1 MRVECVQYHCCF
13 LLNPPL
19 GSLSMGIAW
28 RRIGKYDYGVYL
40 TRRVKDSDQSPNC
53 TVFRA
58 SYSPRGELQSFLV
71 SDSWVKPGM
80 FWDDDHVNPSK
91 SGIVVSVADM
101 EQLRDL
107 ANIFFLDWIES
118 FGSSDAEILLKQL
131 IGGGKLA
138 QEDVVNGV
146 LFSGLPAE
154 IKKNKLPDVLSCA
167 EMTEQGFLYSF
178 LPFPERFDSDPQ
190 IVKLLESKMEMFF
203 ELL

>member
-1 MRVECVQYHCCF
+1 MRVERIQYHCCF
-13 LLNPPL
+13 LLNPPH

-28 RRIGKYDYGVYL
+28 RRIGNCDYGVYL
-40 TRRVKDSDQSPNC
+40 TRRAVGVDQSPNC

-58 SYSPRGELQSFLV
+58 SYSPRGEIQSFLV
-71 SDSWVKPGM
+71 ADSWVRPGM
-80 FWDDDHVNPSK
+80 IWDDDHVNPAK
-91 SGIVVSVADM
+91 AGIVVSSTDID
-101 EQLRDL
+101 QLRDL
-107 ANIFFLDWIES
+107 ANVFFSDWIES
-118 FGSSDAEILLKQL
+118 FGASDAHVLLKQL
-131 IGGGKLA
+131 VGGVRVA
-138 QEDVVNGV
+138 QEDVVGGI

-190 IVKLLESKMEMFF
+190 IVKLLESKMQMFF

>member
-1 MRVECVQYHCCF
+1 
-13 LLNPPL
+13 
-19 GSLSMGIAW
+19 
-28 RRIGKYDYGVYL
+28 
-40 TRRVKDSDQSPNC
+40 
-53 TVFRA
+53 
-58 SYSPRGELQSFLV
+58 
-71 SDSWVKPGM
+71 M